1 MKGEQFQM
9 REMLDDIDRMERER
23 EKRETQQ
30 MMLRLDSKY
39 VRMGEKELLEQ
50 PDGSVIIIGQE
61 LFRNGRY
68 NWHFY
73 RTVMTFA
80 ENRSRGRYSVFVQA
94 DNKEWPE
101 VPPWAHV
108 IGHEDEPRDIDFYR
122 NHIHWCTGQVTEP
135 IKTWWQKKWEEYR

>member
-9 REMLDDIDRMERER
+9 REMLDEIDRMEQER

-30 MMLRLDSKY
+30 MMMRLDSKY

-73 RTVMTFA
+73 RTVMTF
-80 ENRSRGRYSVFVQA
+80 
-94 DNKEWPE
+94 
-101 VPPWAHV
+101 
-108 IGHEDEPRDIDFYR
+108 
-122 NHIHWCTGQVTEP
+122 
-135 IKTWWQKKWEEYR
+135 